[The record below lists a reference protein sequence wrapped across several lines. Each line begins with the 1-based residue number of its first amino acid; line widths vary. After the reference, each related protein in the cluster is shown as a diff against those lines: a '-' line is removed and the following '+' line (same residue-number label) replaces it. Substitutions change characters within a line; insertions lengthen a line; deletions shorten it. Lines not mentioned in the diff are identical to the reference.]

1 MYIVW
6 TLTFYN
12 PKRDL
17 LAVLQRVNLNLGH
30 MRTKKNVVY
39 SGLQGSLK
47 NSITEG
53 NKSKNRKERKG
64 VKLRT
69 RLKVA

>member
-30 MRTKKNVVY
+30 MRTKKMWFIQDY
-39 SGLQGSLK
+39 
-47 NSITEG
+47 
-53 NKSKNRKERKG
+53 R
-64 VKLRT
+64 
-69 RLKVA
+69 VAWKIV